1 MCLLLFSMQLQWMGI
16 RVFKQEVKAS
26 LISILSFWFV
36 KLIIQNDFENLT
48 NLLKRSKL
56 LVAIC

>member
-36 KLIIQNDFENLT
+36 KLIIQNDFENNQFT
-48 NLLKRSKL
+48 EK
-56 LVAIC
+56 I